1 MSASTAATPIGI
13 HDLEITTTHHVVD
26 LTDLAHS
33 NGTEPA
39 KYRLGLGQ
47 DQFSFPAPD
56 EDIVTMG
63 AAAALPL
70 IERNGSEGIRTVMF
84 ATESG
89 VDQSKAAG
97 VPVQRLLGLPS
108 QVRVVEL
115 KQACY
120 GGTAAL
126 QAALGIVAR
135 NPNERVLIISSDIA
149 RYQLD
154 SPGEPTQGAGAV
166 AMLVSANP
174 ALLEIE
180 AAAGLFTDDVDDFWR
195 PNDSTT
201 AVVDGKLSMSAYLD
215 ALSGAWVDLQTQG
228 GPGIDQIDRIIYH
241 QPFTKMAKKAQAHLA
256 ALTGVDLGLELP
268 GEVAVDGSNDSD
280 DAARDTG
287 LATGTLYNRRLGN
300 SYTASV
306 FAGLAALLH
315 HDAELEGKRIGL
327 FSYGSGSVSEFL
339 TGIVQP
345 GYFDSEAASRFY
357 ATLEAREPLDI
368 AAYRELH
375 QAERPS
381 ADDYETPRVTSAPFR
396 FSGVK
401 DQARQYERNA

>member
-1 MSASTAATPIGI
+1 MSASNAATPIGI
-13 HDLEITTTHHVVD
+13 HDLEITTTHHVVELD
-26 LTDLAHS
+26 DLAHS
-33 NGTEPA
+33 NGTDPA
-39 KYRLGLGQ
+39 KFRLGLGQ

-63 AAAALPL
+63 AAAALPI
-70 IERNGSEGIRTVMF
+70 IERHGTEGIRTVMF

-126 QAALGIVAR
+126 QAAIGIVSR

-149 RYQLD
+149 RYELD

-166 AMLVSANP
+166 AMLIAAHP
-174 ALLEIE
+174 ALVEIE
-180 AAAGLFTDDVDDFWR
+180 PVAGLFTDDVDDFWR
-195 PNDSTT
+195 PNDSST

-215 ALSGAWVDLQTQG
+215 ALTGAWDDLRAQG
-228 GPGIDQIDRIIYH
+228 GPSIEEIDRILYH

-256 ALTGVDLGLELP
+256 VLTGVELGLELP
-268 GEVAVDGSNDSD
+268 GETAAVDS
-280 DAARDTG
+280 ARDTG

-315 HDAELEGKRIGL
+315 HDANLEGKRVGI
-327 FSYGSGSVSEFL
+327 FSYGSGSVSELL

-345 GYFDSEAASRFY
+345 GYFDADAASSFY
-357 ATLEAREPLDI
+357 AALDAREPLSI
-368 AAYRELH
+368 SEYRSLH
-375 QAERPS
+375 ATEHAS
-381 ADDYETPRVTSAPFR
+381 TEDYETPHVTSGPFR
-396 FSGVK
+396 LSGVQG
-401 DQARQYERNA
+401 QARQYQRV

>member
-1 MSASTAATPIGI
+1 M
-13 HDLEITTTHHVVD
+13 VD
-26 LTDLAHS
+26 LADLAHS

-70 IERNGSEGIRTVMF
+70 IERNGAEGIRTIMF
-84 ATESG
+84 ATASG

-126 QAALGIVAR
+126 QAALGIVSR

-201 AVVDGKLSMSAYLD
+201 AVVDGKLSMSAYLC
-215 ALSGAWVDLQTQG
+215 L
-228 GPGIDQIDRIIYH
+228 
-241 QPFTKMAKKAQAHLA
+241 
-256 ALTGVDLGLELP
+256 
-268 GEVAVDGSNDSD
+268 
-280 DAARDTG
+280 
-287 LATGTLYNRRLGN
+287 LY
-300 SYTASV
+300 T
-306 FAGLAALLH
+306 
-315 HDAELEGKRIGL
+315 
-327 FSYGSGSVSEFL
+327 
-339 TGIVQP
+339 
-345 GYFDSEAASRFY
+345 SRC
-357 ATLEAREPLDI
+357 
-368 AAYRELH
+368 
-375 QAERPS
+375 
-381 ADDYETPRVTSAPFR
+381 V
-396 FSGVK
+396 
-401 DQARQYERNA
+401 